1 MTYKEIQ
8 CDLFELDLNEYWF
21 VQCISA
27 DFAMGKGIALKF
39 YEVFDVKNGMTNMY
53 DRDVVNALWNRYKGF
68 CLIYGHTFNLITK
81 EHYWDKPTI
90 DTMRN
95 ALKDL
100 KDWCIYLRQFLLF
113 MKRTE
118 CKLAMPRI
126 GCGLDKLKWEQVRD
140 LIHEIFDD
148 TDVDITVCYQE
159 WNK

>member
-8 CDLFELDLNEYWF
+8 CDLFELDLDKYWF

-39 YEVFDVKNGMTNMY
+39 NEVFNVKNGLTNMY
-53 DRDVVNALWNRYKGF
+53 DMDVVNTLWNSHKGT
-68 CLIYGHTFNLITK
+68 CLMYCRTFNLITK

-95 ALKDL
+95 ALIDL
-100 KDWCIYLRQFLLF
+100 KDWCIQLRPYLAFLSVNKL
-113 MKRTE
+113 R
-118 CKLAMPRI
+118 LAMPRI

-148 TDVDITVCYQE
+148 TDIDITVCYLE
-159 WNK
+159 K